1 MEQRTLGQDLRV
13 SALGLGCMGMSHG
26 YGPAR
31 DKQEMIK
38 LIRRAYDELG
48 VTFFDT
54 AECYGP
60 YTNEKLVGEALE
72 PMRNEVK
79 IATKFGIALRDFK
92 QALDSRPETIRAS
105 VEGSLKRLCTD
116 HIDLY
121 YQHRV
126 DKTTAPEEVA
136 ETIAQLMKE
145 GKVLHW
151 GMSEAGAETIRRAHK
166 VCPLTAIQS
175 EYSMF
180 WQQPEREIIPTLE
193 ELGIGLVPFSPLGKG
208 FLTGAVKRDQTFGA
222 DDFRS
227 KVPRFEQENIAK
239 NMVLV
244 DFVNEIAQRKQCTPA
259 QVALSWLMAQK
270 PWIVAIPGSTSWE
283 HLTENFAASDI
294 TYTDEEMRE
303 INRRLSEITLSGHRY
318 NADSQKNIDS
328 GY

>member
-1 MEQRTLGQDLRV
+1 MDWDTLGQDLRV

-60 YTNEKLVGEALE
+60 YTNEELVGEALE

-79 IATKFGIALRDFK
+79 IATKFGIALKDFK
-92 QALDSRPETIRAS
+92 QALDSRPETIRQS
-105 VEGSLKRLCTD
+105 VEGSLKRLRTD

-126 DKTTAPEEVA
+126 DKETASEEVA

-151 GMSEAGAETIRRAHK
+151 GMSEAGCRDHPPGAQGLSADGCAERILDVLA
-166 VCPLTAIQS
+166 TA
-175 EYSMF
+175 
-180 WQQPEREIIPTLE
+180 
-193 ELGIGLVPFSPLGKG
+193 
-208 FLTGAVKRDQTFGA
+208 GARNH
-222 DDFRS
+222 S
-227 KVPRFEQENIAK
+227 
-239 NMVLV
+239 
-244 DFVNEIAQRKQCTPA
+244 
-259 QVALSWLMAQK
+259 
-270 PWIVAIPGSTSWE
+270 
-283 HLTENFAASDI
+283 
-294 TYTDEEMRE
+294 
-303 INRRLSEITLSGHRY
+303 
-318 NADSQKNIDS
+318 NA
-328 GY
+328 